1 VSNSTR
7 PSSAPT
13 TTAGGYDERFEIPL
27 EASRRGAHRARVS
40 PVMAALPVVAV
51 AAIVIGAIAL
61 VAALLGGTGGP
72 TAGANA
78 TTAVTPT
85 PTPTASG
92 TPSDGAAASGGPSP
106 SESAATSAEVDK
118 TLPVAVYNATSP
130 AVSGLGKRVAAKLVA
145 AGWTTGTVASWPGP
159 QVLSTTVFYGKE
171 EQRPSAQALAKA
183 LGHAALKLSASKAG
197 AGLAVAV
204 ANDYS
209 GAGTGIGTGTT
220 GGKSSGTSPSRSSA
234 TKPSVA
240 TSKSP
245 KASASPADTPAT
257 DPAGTPSPTQ

>member
-1 VSNSTR
+1 MSNSTR

-61 VAALLGGTGGP
+61 VAAFLGGTGGP

-85 PTPTASG
+85 PSATASG

-106 SESAATSAEVDK
+106 SESAASSAEVDK
-118 TLPVAVYNATSP
+118 TLPVSVFNATSP

-171 EQRPSAQALAKA
+171 EQRSSAQALAKL

-197 AGLAVAV
+197 PGLAVAV
-204 ANDYS
+204 ANDYA
-209 GAGTGIGTGTT
+209 GAGTGTGAGTGS
-220 GGKSSGTSPSRSSA
+220 GGKSSGTSPSRTVA
-234 TKPSVA
+234 KPLVNA
-240 TSKSP
+240 SKSP
-245 KASASPADTPAT
+245 KASALLFDVVSTESPL
-257 DPAGTPSPTQ
+257 PSQ

>member
-61 VAALLGGTGGP
+61 VAAFLGGTGGP

-85 PTPTASG
+85 PSATASG

-106 SESAATSAEVDK
+106 SESAASSAEVDK
-118 TLPVAVYNATSP
+118 TLPVSVFNATSP

-171 EQRPSAQALAKA
+171 EQRSSAQALAKL

-197 AGLAVAV
+197 PGLAVAV
-204 ANDYS
+204 ANDYA
-209 GAGTGIGTGTT
+209 GAGTGAGT
-220 GGKSSGTSPSRSSA
+220 GGKSSGTSPSRTA
-234 TKPSVA
+234 AKPSVNA
-240 TSKSP
+240 SKSP
-245 KASASPADTPAT
+245 KASASPSDAAPTES
-257 DPAGTPSPTQ
+257 PSPSQ

>member
-61 VAALLGGTGGP
+61 VAAFLGGTGGP

-85 PTPTASG
+85 PSATASG

-106 SESAATSAEVDK
+106 SESAAGPAEVDK
-118 TLPVAVYNATSP
+118 TLPVSVFNATSP

-171 EQRPSAQALAKA
+171 EQRSSAQALAKL

-197 AGLAVAV
+197 PGLAVAV
-204 ANDYS
+204 ANDYA
-209 GAGTGIGTGTT
+209 GAGTGTGAGT
-220 GGKSSGTSPSRSSA
+220 GGKSSGTSPSRTA
-234 TKPSVA
+234 AKPSVNA
-240 TSKSP
+240 SKSP
-245 KASASPADTPAT
+245 KASASPSDAAPTES
-257 DPAGTPSPTQ
+257 PSPSQ